1 MAHPRATARRPQVRE
16 LTRLRGER
24 HLWLAGL
31 MLVAY
36 VAVVLPSLGQTLLDS
51 HAHRQTQ
58 TAYTAVLF
66 ASRGFDLL
74 RPPLPVLGPPGVL
87 PLEFPLFQAAG
98 GVLIWLGIEADT
110 AMRITGVICFLLSSA
125 AVYALAR
132 RLLSPVAALIALAAY
147 VFNPHSLLYGRAS
160 LIEYL
165 AAAASIGMVVFALRY
180 MDGRGSSSWVA
191 AAVLGSVGI
200 LVKITTAG
208 VYLVPLLLWRGADR
222 RWGFQRPSVWVLLVA
237 VVAIGL
243 AWSAHAQ
250 AVRAEQP
257 AASFLAFQNQIAWFF
272 GTVAQRLDP
281 DRWRFILVAV
291 LSITGSGVVGW
302 AVLAYRQSRQ
312 QAQAPFLLSLL
323 ALPVVVPLVLF
334 NLFSEHDYYWI
345 AVAPPVAVA
354 VGLGVEWIAERIRT
368 RRARRTAVV
377 LVGAWLATIVGL
389 SGTWTMMYGQPVEEA
404 RAFRIAGFLR
414 DHSAPSD
421 WVVLTGL
428 DWNTTYLYYARRQGL
443 AVPTGDDDL
452 QDVAAIDFPTMLAD
466 PRLGPF
472 IACDI
477 EGSCEVSERP

>member
-1 MAHPRATARRPQVRE
+1 MRE

-31 MLVAY
+31 LLVAY

-87 PLEFPLFQAAG
+87 PLEFPLFQAG
-98 GVLIWLGIEADT
+98 GGLLIALGIEPDA
-110 AMRITGVICFLLSSA
+110 AMRITGVLCFLLSCA

-132 RLLSPVAALIALAAY
+132 RLVSPLAALVALAAY

-165 AAAASIGMVVFALRY
+165 ATAASIGMVVFGLRY
-180 MDGRGSSSWVA
+180 MDGRGRSSWAA

-208 VYLVPLLLWRGADR
+208 LYLLPLLLWRGADR
-222 RWGFQRPSVWVLLVA
+222 RWGFQRPSMWVMLVA
-237 VVAIGL
+237 VVAVGL
-243 AWSAHAQ
+243 AWSSHAQ

-257 AASFLAFQNQIAWFF
+257 AASFLAFQNQVGWFF
-272 GTVAQRLDP
+272 GTLEQRLDP
-281 DRWRFILVAV
+281 DRWRFILVAL
-291 LSITGSGVVGW
+291 LSITGSGVIGW
-302 AVLAYRQSRQ
+302 APLAYRQSRTH
-312 QAQAPFLLSLL
+312 AQAPFLLALL
-323 ALPVVVPLVLF
+323 VLPLAVPLVLF
-334 NLFSEHDYYWI
+334 NLFSDHDYYWI
-345 AVAPPVAVA
+345 AVAPAVAVA
-354 VGLGVEWIAERIRT
+354 IGLGVNWIAERART
-368 RRARRTAVV
+368 RRARRIAVA
-377 LVGAWLATIVGL
+377 LTGAWLATLVGL
-389 SGTWTMMYGQPVEEA
+389 AGTWTMMYGQPVEEPP
-404 RAFRIAGFLR
+404 AFRIAEFLR
-414 DHSAPSD
+414 EHSSPSD

-428 DWNTTYLYYARRQGL
+428 DWNTTFLYYARRQGL
-443 AVPTGDDDL
+443 AVPTGDGEL
-452 QDVAAIDFPTMLAD
+452 QDVAAIDFATILAD

-472 IACDI
+472 ITCDI
-477 EGSCEVSERP
+477 EGSCEVGERP